1 MGKNKKEQTL
11 EHDVKELN
19 NTEEN
24 TQNIE
29 DEEQEQSFVDWYDRY
44 VRLSAD
50 FENFRKRSQKEKSD
64 LIKYG
69 HENLMIDL
77 LPVIDNFERAVEH
90 AKQAKDIEAIQTGI
104 SMIFNQLLSNLEKHG
119 VSAKSAQG
127 QEFDPNQHEAI
138 SHIESDDVD
147 NNHVIEEMQKAYFL
161 HDKLLRPALVSVS
174 KGPSTE
180 AVTEESHTESTA
192 IEESDL

>member
-1 MGKNKKEQTL
+1 MGKQKKEQTV
-11 EHDVKELN
+11 EHDVEELKKA
-19 NTEEN
+19 EEN

-29 DEEQEQSFVDWYDRY
+29 EDEQEQSFVDWYDRY

-50 FENFRKRSQKEKSD
+50 FENFRKRTQKEKSN
-64 LIKYG
+64 LFKYG
-69 HENLMIDL
+69 HENLIIDL

-104 SMIFNQLLSNLEKHG
+104 QMIFNQLINNLEKHG
-119 VSAKSAQG
+119 VHSKQAQG

-138 SHIESDDVD
+138 SHVESNDVD
-147 NNHVIEEMQKAYFL
+147 PNHVIEEMQKAYFL

-174 KGPSTE
+174 KGSTTDN
-180 AVTEESHTESTA
+180 ASIPEETVEPFQ
-192 IEESDL
+192 ED